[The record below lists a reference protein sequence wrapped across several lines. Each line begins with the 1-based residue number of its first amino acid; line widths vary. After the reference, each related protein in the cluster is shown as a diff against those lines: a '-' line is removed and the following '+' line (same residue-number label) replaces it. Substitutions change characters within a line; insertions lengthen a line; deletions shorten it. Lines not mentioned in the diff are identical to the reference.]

1 MQQFKKSEPLKL
13 LLCETCQATGF
24 VKLQKC
30 KECQSMA
37 FGMSRRELW
46 LYWDFSLTRYNLALQ
61 KARRILKRVRMVTTF
76 VFWFNAWIWSGFIIF
91 KQDKFSLLVDP
102 KLWPLFFK
110 GINNWAEF
118 LFWLGVLSI
127 LYLWYQIIRKKELI
141 GKMETFK
148 HDYQHREK
156 KEDAVIESWAQ
167 AKKFPVRKRFNV
179 ASAFTEEALT
189 ALAKSYGLADNMRV
203 KELKPE
209 HLFYA
214 LLSFNR
220 IGNIFIRLGIP
231 ASSLQKELKHIFPE
245 TDKQKAYAGVSPTVS
260 TDIHQMIFQAYEEA
274 YLARQE
280 YVSVTELLIV
290 VLRATPALQYMLF
303 DFDISE
309 RQLTNVIEWAKM
321 RERFHHQYLKMQKA
335 INHHS
340 KYGMDRAMT
349 ALATPYLNSFSSDI
363 TMMAHFGQLEECVA
377 RTAEIDQ
384 IFQVIDG
391 GQNNVILVGEH
402 GVGKKTI
409 VEGIAQSMISGD
421 VPNKLKD
428 KRLIRLSSSALLAGT
443 SPEGAVE
450 RLQSIMQEI
459 SRARN
464 VILFINN
471 LHELVGVSVG
481 ESGSLDMA
489 DTIAEFLRSERVLTI
504 ATTTTEDYAGRFAG
518 SSLKDV
524 FAKVNIAEMDE
535 DQAIQVLES
544 RVGSLE
550 YKQNVF
556 FSYSAIEK
564 AVEFSMKFLHD
575 TVLPGNALEIIT
587 EAAALTH
594 NTKGANSLVTKEEVA
609 TIITEKTKI
618 PLSAISSNE
627 SEKLMHLEEEM
638 RKRVIGQE
646 EGVSAVAN
654 ALRRARAEIR
664 SGKRPI
670 ASFLFLGPTGVGKTE
685 LAKTIADIY
694 FGGEDRM
701 IRLDMSEYQDKSSI
715 YRLIGMPGEKA
726 SGVLT
731 EAIRQNPFSLVLL
744 DEMEKADPDILNL
757 FLQVMDDGRLSDSTG
772 HVYDFTNVII
782 IATSNAGTAF
792 VQEQNRNGVPHEKVL
807 NQLLHGE
814 LKQYYRP
821 EFLNR
826 FDGVVL
832 FNDLTRDGIKQ
843 IANQMFLK
851 LAKNIEEKG
860 VTLVATDDALE
871 FLVEV
876 GFDPEF
882 GARPMRR
889 ALQEK
894 VENKLAELFLAG
906 KLRRGSTVTVRAGGK
921 MTVE

>member
-1 MQQFKKSEPLKL
+1 M
-13 LLCETCQATGF
+13 
-24 VKLQKC
+24 
-30 KECQSMA
+30 
-37 FGMSRRELW
+37 
-46 LYWDFSLTRYNLALQ
+46 
-61 KARRILKRVRMVTTF
+61 RVRMITAF
-76 VFWFNAWIWSGFIIF
+76 VFWLNAWIWAGFLIYKQGNYELLLNPKGWHVFFSG
-91 KQDKFSLLVDP
+91 L
-102 KLWPLFFK
+102 
-110 GINNWAEF
+110 NNWAVF
-118 LFWLGVLSI
+118 LFWFGVLAI
-127 LYLWYQIIRKKELI
+127 LYLCFFIIRKKESI
-141 GKMETFK
+141 GKMESFK
-148 HDYQHREK
+148 HDYQHQEK
-156 KEDAVIESWAQ
+156 KEDVTVESWTQ
-167 AKKFPVRKRFNV
+167 IKKIPHRKKFNI
-179 ASAFTEEALT
+179 ASAFTEEALS
-189 ALAKSYGLADNMRV
+189 ALASSYSLADKMRA
-203 KELKPE
+203 KELTSE
-209 HLFYA
+209 YLFYA

-220 IGNIFIRLGIP
+220 IANIFIRLGIP
-231 ASSLQKELKHIFPE
+231 ASSLQKELENAFPVQ
-245 TDKQKAYAGVSPTVS
+245 DKQKSYIGVPPVVS
-260 TDIHQMIFQAYEEA
+260 KNIHQIIFQAYEEA
-274 YLARQE
+274 YAARQD

-290 VLRATPALQYMLF
+290 VLRENPALQDLLF
-303 DFDISE
+303 SSDVSE
-309 RQLTNVIEWAKM
+309 RQLNNVIEWARM

-335 INHHS
+335 ISHHS
-340 KYGMDRAMT
+340 KYGMDKAMT
-349 ALATPYLNSFSSDI
+349 ALATPYLNEFSSDL
-363 TMMAHFGQLEECVA
+363 TMMAHFGQLEACVA
-377 RTAEIDQ
+377 RTAEQDQ

-421 VPNKLKD
+421 VPDKLRD

-450 RLQSIMQEI
+450 RLQAIMHEI

-464 VILFINN
+464 VVLFINN
-471 LHELVGVSVG
+471 LHELIGVSVG

-489 DTIAEFLRSERVLTI
+489 DTIAEFLRNEGVLTI
-504 ATTTTEDYAGRFAG
+504 ATTTPESYSSRFSG
-518 SSLKDV
+518 SSLKDAFV
-524 FAKVNIAEMDE
+524 KVNIPEMDE

-544 RVGSLE
+544 RVGALE

-564 AVEFSMKFLHD
+564 AVEFAVKFLHE

-609 TIITEKTKI
+609 MVITEKTKI
-618 PLSAISSNE
+618 PLSAISANE
-627 SEKLMHLEEEM
+627 SEKLLHLEEVM
-638 RKRVIGQE
+638 RTRVIGQE
-646 EGVSAVAN
+646 EAVGAVAN

-664 SGKRPI
+664 SSKRPI

-685 LAKTIADIY
+685 LAKTISDVY

-701 IRLDMSEYQDKSSI
+701 IRLDMSEYQDKSGI

-782 IATSNAGTAF
+782 IATSNAGTAY
-792 VQEQNRNGVPHEKVL
+792 VQEQNRNGVPHEKIL

-826 FDGVVL
+826 FDGIIL
-832 FNDLTRDGIKQ
+832 FNELTRDAIKQ
-843 IANQMFLK
+843 VAGMLLAK
-851 LAKNIEEKG
+851 LAKTIEEKG
-860 VTLVATDDALE
+860 VMLVATDEALE
-871 FLVEV
+871 FLADV

-894 VENKLAELFLAG
+894 VENRLAELFLEG
-906 KLRRGSTVTVRAGGK
+906 KLRRGSTVTVGAEGTIVVG
-921 MTVE
+921 